1 MPLFVKP
8 FCGMLVQHVS
18 RTMNKADTRRL
29 IKKLKNASVCCF
41 DCGNKYGVPSVSDST
56 MWVGVCAIC
65 EQQTVV
71 TEARDFAYFITG
83 IKKLTE
89 SIITSQEAQ

>member
-1 MPLFVKP
+1 
-8 FCGMLVQHVS
+8 
-18 RTMNKADTRRL
+18 MNKADTRRL

-41 DCGNKYGVPSVSDST
+41 DCGTKYGVPSVRDST
-56 MWVGVCAIC
+56 MWVGVCGIC

-83 IKKLTE
+83 IKKLNE
-89 SIITSQEAQ
+89 SITINKEDCN

>member
-1 MPLFVKP
+1 
-8 FCGMLVQHVS
+8 
-18 RTMNKADTRRL
+18 MNKADTRRL

-41 DCGNKYGVPSVSDST
+41 VCGTKYGVPSVRDST
-56 MWVGVCAIC
+56 MWVGVCGIC

-83 IKKLTE
+83 IKKLTDE
-89 SIITSQEAQ
+89 LAFSRNNGLS